1 MSDIGAHHTRCADLR
16 DRLTPVTHLGDDD
29 LAVRMFSPAI
39 AAGFLAM
46 VSLAPVIAPAA
57 ALAEPDVRIEDV
69 EDSLA
74 RDPSFKVRVEAALI
88 LGRLHQ
94 PRSIPALVGALRDPN
109 GGVRAAAADALGDVA
124 MRPEPTPAVLTG
136 AALPRDALFAALHDP
151 EPGVRRS
158 ARAALHRMGVEDEDR
173 PAVAGEPGIRHRHA
187 DTSFEVKG
195 IGDPARR
202 AGPALQSHMRDFLIA
217 QLRPYGDVEPRAG
230 HGTFAI
236 DGVIKDLSLS
246 STGRDVEVTCAVQ
259 LVISRQPGGGV
270 FMLTNGQ
277 ATVQKPR
284 RQWRPQLRPSME
296 TEALETA
303 VRAASE
309 DLVTHL
315 SRR

>member
-1 MSDIGAHHTRCADLR
+1 VRISA
-16 DRLTPVTHLGDDD
+16 P
-29 LAVRMFSPAI
+29 AV
-39 AAGFLAM
+39 AALLLAM
-46 VSLAPVIAPAA
+46 APVSAVVTPAA
-57 ALAEPDVRIEDV
+57 ALASPDVRIEDV
-69 EDSLA
+69 EDSLV

-88 LGRLHQ
+88 LGRLRQ

-124 MRPEPTPAVLTG
+124 ARPEPTPAVLPG
-136 AALPRDALFAALHDP
+136 GSLPRDALFAALHDP

-158 ARAALHRMGVEDEDR
+158 ARSALHRMGVEDEAR
-173 PAVAGEPGIRHRHA
+173 PAVAGDPEIRHRHA

-217 QLRPYGDVEPRAG
+217 QLRPYGEVDPRQG
-230 HGTFAI
+230 HGTYAI
-236 DGVIKDLSLS
+236 DGVIKDLSMNA
-246 STGRDVEVTCAVQ
+246 TGRDVEVSCAVQ
-259 LVISRQPGGGV
+259 LVISKQPGGGV

-296 TEALETA
+296 LEALETA

-315 SRR
+315 ARR

>member
-1 MSDIGAHHTRCADLR
+1 ML
-16 DRLTPVTHLGDDD
+16 
-29 LAVRMFSPAI
+29 SPAV
-39 AAGFLAM
+39 AAPFLAI
-46 VSLAPVIAPAA
+46 VSLVTLVGPRAA
-57 ALAEPDVRIEDV
+57 VAGGDVRIEDV

-124 MRPEPTPAVLTG
+124 SRPEPTPAALTT
-136 AALPRDALFAALHDP
+136 ATLPRDALFAALHDP

-158 ARAALHRMGVEDEDR
+158 ARAALHRMGVGDDDR
-173 PAVAGEPGIRHRHA
+173 PAVSGEPEIRHRHA
-187 DTSFEVKG
+187 ETSFEVKG
-195 IGDPARR
+195 IGDPARH

-217 QLRPYGDVEPRAG
+217 QLRPYGEVEPRAG
-230 HGTFAI
+230 HGTYAI
-236 DGVIKDLSLS
+236 DGVIKDLSLNT
-246 STGRDVEVTCAVQ
+246 TGRDVEISCAVQ

-270 FMLTNGQ
+270 FMMTNGQ

-296 TEALETA
+296 LEALETA

-315 SRR
+315 SRQ